1 MPRRGTCG
9 RVERSP
15 ASSVVEWRGFI
26 RSGMAWLRAA
36 LGAWPR
42 IRSLSECHPWRT
54 LRRSQ
59 GGFVAS
65 LYAYAV
71 SRKRCVV
78 RLNLLTIGSANISV
92 GRARKASKCDGDV
105 AAASM
110 IQDLRA
116 ETALAL
122 AMSAH
127 HGIRSRDAE
136 LCPIAA
142 SRTSRDRPEPRSAN
156 ATLHAHT
163 APRRRTDRH
172 AVAIHA

>member
-9 RVERSP
+9 RAERSP
-15 ASSVVEWRGFI
+15 ASSVVEWRGFEA
-26 RSGMAWLRAA
+26 RF
-36 LGAWPR
+36 GAQPR
-42 IRSLSECHPWRT
+42 ISSLAKCDPLRT
-54 LRRSQ
+54 FRRSK
-59 GGFVAS
+59 GGFVAR

-71 SRKRCVV
+71 SRKRCGV

-92 GRARKASKCDGDV
+92 CRARKALEFDGDV

-116 ETALAL
+116 ETALAFP
-122 AMSAH
+122 MSAH
-127 HGIRSRDAE
+127 HGIRRRNAE

-142 SRTSRDRPEPRSAN
+142 SRTSRDRPEPRSAD